1 MVREVKTFLSD
12 EMIDQNSDKIEVP
25 VKIVLGS
32 QLPLCVDPVH
42 DENPDYNPFEHRRLE
57 HPTT

>member
-1 MVREVKTFLSD
+1 MFKRVELNIK
-12 EMIDQNSDKIEVP
+12 MIDPKPDKMEMP

-32 QLPLCVDPVH
+32 QLPLCVDPVL
-42 DENPDYNPFEHRRLE
+42 DENPDYNPSEHRQLE

>member
-1 MVREVKTFLSD
+1 MNRKQDKMD
-12 EMIDQNSDKIEVP
+12 EP

-32 QLPLCVDPVH
+32 QLPLCVDPVL
-42 DENPDYNPFEHRRLE
+42 DENPDYKFYEHRQLE